1 MFIHLCEYA
10 CEPVNQTTGAS
21 RVKELERY
29 FKALADSNR
38 LRILNLLLHG
48 ELCVCDIQYV
58 LQASQPNVSRHLSY
72 LKNSGLVLDR
82 RDGSR
87 MFYRLVVPM
96 ERNKKRLFD
105 FFQDASK
112 DEKQLRSDKK
122 RLREAVATGA
132 CTLSEWKPFS
142 AVTQTK
148 ALHSRA

>member
-1 MFIHLCEYA
+1 MRLYEYTVGL
-10 CEPVNQTTGAS
+10 EELP
-21 RVKELERY
+21 RMKKLERY

-58 LQASQPNVSRHLSY
+58 LRASQPNVSRHLSY

-87 MFYRLVVPM
+87 IFYRLAAPM

-112 DEKQLRSDKK
+112 GEKQLRSDKK
-122 RLREAVATGA
+122 RLKEAVTAGA

-142 AVTQTK
+142 AVIETK
-148 ALHSRA
+148 ALQAERRMG

>member
-1 MFIHLCEYA
+1 MRLYEYTVGL
-10 CEPVNQTTGAS
+10 EELP
-21 RVKELERY
+21 RMKELERY

-48 ELCVCDIQYV
+48 ELCVCDLQYV

-87 MFYRLVVPM
+87 IFYRLAAPM
-96 ERNKKRLFD
+96 EGSKKRLFN

-112 DEKQLRSDKK
+112 GEKQLRSDKK
-122 RLREAVATGA
+122 RLKEAVAAGA

-142 AVTQTK
+142 GVVQSK
-148 ALHSRA
+148 ALQAQT